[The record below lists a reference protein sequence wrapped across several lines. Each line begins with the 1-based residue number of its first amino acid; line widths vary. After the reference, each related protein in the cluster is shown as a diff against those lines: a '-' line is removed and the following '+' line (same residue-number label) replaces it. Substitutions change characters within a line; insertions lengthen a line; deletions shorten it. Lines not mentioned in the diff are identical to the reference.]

1 MSKRLVISIWLSSL
15 LVGLLVAVPTTL
27 NFIDHLRAKNYAESG
42 CKIYWYESDES
53 RSVKNSR
60 VRANWSEAA
69 RLNPDYLLLASAS
82 QTMLVERDMAKAAGY
97 EQQWLDGL
105 QVIQG
110 FCDFVVTPCVLRRL
124 EMGQAEQIDLRLFL
138 CPD

>member
-15 LVGLLVAVPTTL
+15 LVGLLVAIPTTL
-27 NFIDHLRAKNYAESG
+27 NFIDHWRAKNYAEQG
-42 CKIYWYESDES
+42 CKRYWFQTTDSPDV
-53 RSVKNSR
+53 RNSE

-69 RLNPDYLLLASAS
+69 RLDPDYLLLASAS
-82 QTMLVERDMAKAAGY
+82 QTTLVERDMAKSAGY

-110 FCDFVVTPCVLRRL
+110 FCDFALNPQVSKN
-124 EMGQAEQIDLRLFL
+124 
-138 CPD
+138 